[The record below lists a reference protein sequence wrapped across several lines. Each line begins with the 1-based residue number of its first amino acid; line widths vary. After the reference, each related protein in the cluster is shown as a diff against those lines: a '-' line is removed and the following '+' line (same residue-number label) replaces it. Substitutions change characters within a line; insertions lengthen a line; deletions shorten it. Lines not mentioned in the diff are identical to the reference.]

1 MKILGYASIIV
12 AALSLLIGIIL
23 VLAGAQFFFGLTSG
37 SFLKFTE
44 VSLLF
49 GIAFLLLQVIQE
61 KGK

>member
-12 AALSLLIGIIL
+12 AALGLLIGIIL
-23 VLAGAQFFFGLTSG
+23 VLAGAQFLFGLNSG

-49 GIAFLLLQVIQE
+49 GIAFLFLQLLQE